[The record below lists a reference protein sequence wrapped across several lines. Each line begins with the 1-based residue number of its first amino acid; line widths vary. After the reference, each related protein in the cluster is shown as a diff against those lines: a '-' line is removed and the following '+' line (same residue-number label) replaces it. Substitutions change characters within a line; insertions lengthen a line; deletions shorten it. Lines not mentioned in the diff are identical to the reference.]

1 MLYENVNTPMQ
12 EISTAWGSTKK
23 EEAQMSLDFSERRR
37 YERVQLELPVTGQ
50 CLSVEGDIYPFQG
63 KTRDV
68 SLEGFCVKINST
80 NGFKVGQDVNFN
92 TRLFKGKPLIKARG
106 RVCWVHT
113 LPHPPWFINMGVML
127 TRMLSYRYWYKK
139 VNDEIRHRSV
149 TT

>member
-1 MLYENVNTPMQ
+1 
-12 EISTAWGSTKK
+12 
-23 EEAQMSLDFSERRR
+23 MSLDLSEKRR
-37 YERVQLELPVTGQ
+37 YERVHLELPVTGQ
-50 CLSVEGDIYPFQG
+50 CLGGAGDIYPFQG
-63 KTRDV
+63 ETRDV
-68 SLEGFCVKINST
+68 SFEGFCVKVNST

-113 LPHPPWFINMGVML
+113 LPHPPWLINMGVML

-139 VNDEIRHRSV
+139 VNDEIRHSSV

>member
-1 MLYENVNTPMQ
+1 
-12 EISTAWGSTKK
+12 
-23 EEAQMSLDFSERRR
+23 MSLDLSERRR
-37 YERVQLELPVTGQ
+37 YERVHLELPVTGQ

-63 KTRDV
+63 ETRDV
-68 SLEGFCVKINST
+68 SFEGFCVKVNST

-92 TRLFKGKPLIKARG
+92 TRLFKGKPLIRARG